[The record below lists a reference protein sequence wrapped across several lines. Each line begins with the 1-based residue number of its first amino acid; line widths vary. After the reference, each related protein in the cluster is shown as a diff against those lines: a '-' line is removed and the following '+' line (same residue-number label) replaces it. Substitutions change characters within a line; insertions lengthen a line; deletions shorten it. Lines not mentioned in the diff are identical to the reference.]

1 MHICNQINQK
11 LFILINEK
19 KTIND
24 NSKNKT
30 RKIKR
35 QI

>member
-1 MHICNQINQK
+1 MHIYNQINWK

-19 KTIND
+19 KTINE

-30 RKIKR
+30 GKIKR
-35 QI
+35 QV